1 MARIEGEPGGASA
14 PVFAVAAEDALD
26 LTAADVEVIPPAI
39 VAQSLGQY
47 LRAWTAR
54 LRGGDAGVLP
64 VALALV
70 AVVVVFTIVS
80 KNPVFLSAGN
90 LVHLFDQRAVF
101 IVLAIGEG
109 FVLLLGDFMVIRAD

>member
-39 VAQSLGQY
+39 VSQSLGQY

-64 VALALV
+64 VALV
-70 AVVVVFTIVS
+70 AVPVVVAMMSCMKCHV
-80 KNPVFLSAGN
+80 PLPAGN
-90 LVHLFDQRAVF
+90 LRDLFEQGPVF
-101 IVLAIGEG
+101 I
-109 FVLLLGDFMVIRAD
+109 